1 MVALGQP
8 SRGCHPPGGVGMS
21 ELSVIEIP
29 KWGLSMEEGTIV
41 EWLIDEGTEFAKGD
55 LLCEIETSKITNQL
69 EAPFDGLLRR
79 IIAKPGDTLPVN
91 APIAISAP
99 TSVSDADVDRFATAL
114 AGTTHTASPAPSRPE
129 SAATATSGVVQSAPA
144 PTRTAM
150 PASPPGATTVVPDL
164 LRGKTAGDV
173 FATRHALRLAD
184 ELSID
189 LARVTPTGRG
199 GRVSVAD
206 VEQAILDAGGAVAA
220 KPRAARSGIP
230 GKSTRD
236 DSGVAATPVARRLA
250 GILGINLH
258 DCRATGSRGRVCEA
272 DVRDA
277 ARRFNP
283 EPAAATS
290 TPSAAVIDNARPVE
304 TIPLSGMRKA
314 IASRLQESKRNAPHF
329 RLTVDLTIDDLL
341 RLRNEINA
349 TVAGVKLSVN
359 DFIVKAAAMALVKV
373 PDVNIQYDEQG
384 QSVLRY
390 ASADVSVAVA
400 LPAGLITPIVRGAD
414 GKSLA
419 EISAEVAALVTKAKA
434 GTLQPDDFQGGTFTV
449 SNLGM
454 FGVREFDAII
464 NPPQGAILAVGAA
477 IERPTIVDGAL
488 TSTTVMT
495 VTLSCDHRVI
505 DGATGAK
512 FLQQMR
518 AYVESP
524 ALMLV

>member
-1 MVALGQP
+1 MSALA
-8 SRGCHPPGGVGMS
+8 
-21 ELSVIEIP
+21 VIEIP
-29 KWGLSMEEGTIV
+29 KWGLSMEEGTII
-41 EWLIDEGTEFAKGD
+41 EWLIDEGTDFAKGD

-79 IIAKPGDTLPVN
+79 ILAKPGDTLPVST
-91 APIAISAP
+91 PIAICAP
-99 TSVSDADVDRFATAL
+99 MSVSDAEVDRFAADL
-114 AGTTHTASPAPSRPE
+114 AGTTETASTAPPRPA
-129 SAATATSGVVQSAPA
+129 AAASATSGVMRTAPA
-144 PTRTAM
+144 TIPVAP
-150 PASPPGATTVVPDL
+150 PAAPAGGTTVVPDV
-164 LRGKTAGDV
+164 LRGRTEGDV
-173 FATRHALRLAD
+173 FATHHALRLAN
-184 ELSID
+184 ELSIN
-189 LARVTPTGRG
+189 LARVTPTGRD
-199 GRVSVAD
+199 GRISVAD
-206 VEQAILDAGGAVAA
+206 VEQAILDAGGTVAA
-220 KPRAARSGIP
+220 KPRATRSGIP

-250 GILGINLH
+250 GLLGINLH

-283 EPAAATS
+283 EPATVTS
-290 TPSAAVIDNARPVE
+290 TPSAPITENAASVE
-304 TIPLSGMRKA
+304 TIPLSAMRKA

-329 RLTVDLTIDDLL
+329 RLTVDLAIDDLL
-341 RLRNEINA
+341 RLRNEINS

-359 DFIVKAAAMALVKV
+359 DFIVKACAMALVKV
-373 PDVNIQYDEQG
+373 PDVNIQYDEQA

-390 ASADVSVAVA
+390 ATADVSVAVA

-419 EISAEVAALVTKAKA
+419 GISAEVAALVTKAKA

-454 FGVREFDAII
+454 FGIREFDAII
-464 NPPQGAILAVGAA
+464 NPPQGAILAVGGAT
-477 IERPTIVDGAL
+477 ERPAFVDGEL

-505 DGATGAK
+505 DGATGAR
-512 FLQQMR
+512 FLQQLR